1 MKAIVRAL
9 AVPAALALA
18 GCGSGWLGEPPPPPL
33 EGERLPALALEREL
47 VGDAALEGAPVVLP
61 PPEMADWPQH
71 GGRADKAPQHAAAPG
86 PLQELWSS
94 DIGTGQGADRKLVAA
109 PVAGGGRL
117 FAMDA
122 ESGVTAL
129 DPESGRR
136 LWRFDVAPADDDGG
150 WGGGLAFDDGRLF
163 VTTGYGEALAL
174 DAENGGELWRAGIGP
189 PLRTPAAV
197 SDGRL
202 YLVTSAN
209 EALAL
214 DAESG
219 DVLWRH
225 RGLEETIALLGGG
238 GPAVAGSLALAAYA
252 SGELYALRAEN
263 GRVSWSDNLA
273 FTERL
278 ATLASLNDIQG
289 GAVADRG
296 LVFAS
301 SYSGR
306 LVAIDLDSGARV
318 WERPIAS
325 AQTPWPAGDHLYVV
339 TASGRIVCLLRADG
353 RIRWVRQLPA
363 AEDGEDETLWSGP
376 ILAGGR
382 LLVAASDGR
391 ALALSPHNGDVLQ
404 TMRLGS
410 GLPLAPIAAGG
421 TVFLVEDSGRIV
433 ALR

>member
-94 DIGTGQGADRKLVAA
+94 DIGTGQGTDRKLVAA

-174 DAENGGELWRAGIGP
+174 DAEN
-189 PLRTPAAV
+189 
-197 SDGRL
+197 
-202 YLVTSAN
+202 
-209 EALAL
+209 
-214 DAESG
+214 G

>member
-1 MKAIVRAL
+1 MKAIARAL
-9 AVPAALALA
+9 AIPAALALA

-47 VGDAALEGAPVVLP
+47 VGDAALEGAPIVLP
-61 PPEMADWPQH
+61 PPETADWPQH

-86 PLQELWSS
+86 PLRELWSS

-136 LWRFDVAPADDDGG
+136 LWRFDVAAAGDDGG
-150 WGGGLAFDDGRLF
+150 WGGGLAFDGGRLF

-174 DAENGGELWRAGIGP
+174 DAENGDI
-189 PLRTPAAV
+189 
-197 SDGRL
+197 
-202 YLVTSAN
+202 
-209 EALAL
+209 
-214 DAESG
+214 
-219 DVLWRH
+219 LWRH